1 MLRKMPGVSYANVT
15 ATLALF
21 IALSGG
27 AYAAAILPA
36 NSVGPRQLKNS
47 SVERAKIKNK
57 AVNSAKVLDA
67 SLTGTDISEGTLG
80 KVPRAAAADA
90 AVNATNAAHAA
101 SSAALDK
108 VTYKAVTAT
117 AAPAVDAASATATCD
132 AGQHVIGGGVK
143 LADPALGLVDD
154 SYPDAGNTAWT
165 AHIANLPG
173 AARDFTVYAICTT
186 AKAVG

>member
-1 MLRKMPGVSYANVT
+1 MLRKMPRVSYANAT

-27 AYAAAILPA
+27 AYAATTLPA
-36 NSVGPRQLKNS
+36 NSVGTRQLKNS

-57 AVNSAKVLDA
+57 AVNSAKVLDG
-67 SLTGTDISEGTLG
+67 SLTGTDISEATLG
-80 KVPRAAAADA
+80 KVPSAAAADA

-108 VTYKAVTAT
+108 VTYKFVTAS
-117 AAPAVDAASATATCD
+117 APAEADATPATATCD
-132 AGQHVIGGGVK
+132 AGQHVIGGGAK
-143 LADPALGLVDD
+143 LADPALSLVDD

-165 AHIANLPG
+165 AHVANAPG
-173 AARDFTVYAICTT
+173 AARDFTVYAICTAAT
-186 AKAVG
+186 AVG